1 LGPIVT
7 DIPDQ
12 TARAVEV
19 AEAALKPARAH
30 STSRAGSQLGTN
42 HRHTTIHADLD
53 TAATDLDG
61 TIASGNLHC
70 TTNDATTYENHI
82 ERKDIAYPNDL
93 TIS

>member
-7 DIPDQ
+7 DTPDQ

-19 AEAALKPARAH
+19 AEAALKAARAP
-30 STSRAGSQLGTN
+30 STSRAGSRLGTN

-53 TAATDLDG
+53 MAATDLDG

-70 TTNDATTYENHI
+70 TTMM
-82 ERKDIAYPNDL
+82 RRL
-93 TIS
+93 TKTI